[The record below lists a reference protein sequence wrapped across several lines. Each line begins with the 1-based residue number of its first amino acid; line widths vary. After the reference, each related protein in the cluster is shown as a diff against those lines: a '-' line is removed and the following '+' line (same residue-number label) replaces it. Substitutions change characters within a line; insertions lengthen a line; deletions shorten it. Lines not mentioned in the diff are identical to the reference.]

1 MQRMSGGQAVIA
13 SLKSE
18 GVEHVFGI
26 VGTHNA
32 ALFDGA
38 YADPEIEVVT
48 VRHEQ
53 GATLMATGY
62 ARASGKIAACFV
74 VPGPGVTNALTGMG
88 MAYSESAPVLVI
100 AGQNP
105 ASQLD
110 HEGDYFHE
118 LPNSLSVAGSL
129 CGFTHRVNS
138 VAEIPRSIHKAMH
151 AMRCRRP
158 RPAYIEIPLN
168 LQTEQAEVA
177 TFDRENYPHANVDVA
192 SLLKAVDMLNSASR
206 PFIFA
211 GGGVATANASMY
223 LVELAELLGAPVV
236 TSVYARGVISDRH
249 PLALGDGWGRL
260 NIYDEL
266 LEQADLVLVVGSRL
280 ENVSDFYLGSRMPKQ
295 MIQIDIDARV
305 LGRRRQIDVG
315 LLGDAG
321 VILSNLKEALVETKH
336 HSCWFDTHGFRQRK
350 HLKLQER
357 AAPILDLILEL
368 RNSVPDNTIFVDD
381 LTLVGYWM
389 PILMP
394 TYQPRTL
401 IHPGTFGTLG
411 YALPAAIGA
420 KLACPDQPVIAIS
433 GDGGFLFT
441 LQELSTAVALKL
453 DLIVLIFNDNA
464 FGAIQTYQD
473 QVHHGRRIGSDLM
486 NPDFVKLG
494 ESFGANSIRVD
505 LKSLSSTVRRTI
517 DQGGVWLIEIEL
529 KIEGPAK
536 RVPWMP

>member
-1 MQRMSGGQAVIA
+1 
-13 SLKSE
+13 
-18 GVEHVFGI
+18 
-26 VGTHNA
+26 
-32 ALFDGA
+32 
-38 YADPEIEVVT
+38 
-48 VRHEQ
+48 
-53 GATLMATGY
+53 
-62 ARASGKIAACFV
+62 
-74 VPGPGVTNALTGMG
+74 
-88 MAYSESAPVLVI
+88 
-100 AGQNP
+100 
-105 ASQLD
+105 
-110 HEGDYFHE
+110 
-118 LPNSLSVAGSL
+118 
-129 CGFTHRVNS
+129 
-138 VAEIPRSIHKAMH
+138 
-151 AMRCRRP
+151 
-158 RPAYIEIPLN
+158 
-168 LQTEQAEVA
+168 
-177 TFDRENYPHANVDVA
+177 
-192 SLLKAVDMLNSASR
+192 
-206 PFIFA
+206 
-211 GGGVATANASMY
+211 
-223 LVELAELLGAPVV
+223 
-236 TSVYARGVISDRH
+236 
-249 PLALGDGWGRL
+249 L

-401 IHPGTFGTLG
+401 I
-411 YALPAAIGA
+411 
-420 KLACPDQPVIAIS
+420 
-433 GDGGFLFT
+433 
-441 LQELSTAVALKL
+441 
-453 DLIVLIFNDNA
+453 
-464 FGAIQTYQD
+464 
-473 QVHHGRRIGSDLM
+473 
-486 NPDFVKLG
+486 
-494 ESFGANSIRVD
+494 
-505 LKSLSSTVRRTI
+505 